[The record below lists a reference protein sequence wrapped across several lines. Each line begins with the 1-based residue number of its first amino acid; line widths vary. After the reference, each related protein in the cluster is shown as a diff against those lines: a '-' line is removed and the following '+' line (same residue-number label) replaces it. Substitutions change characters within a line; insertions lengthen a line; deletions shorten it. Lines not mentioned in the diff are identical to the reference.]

1 MILSLGDKLMMQSEG
16 NHSLNTMAKD
26 FYDLPLNYLVLQH
39 IWGFLYKAHKNNS
52 RLKPWEVKWLSPG
65 HIFTK

>member
-52 RLKPWEVKWLSPG
+52 RLKP
-65 HIFTK
+65 

>member
-1 MILSLGDKLMMQSEG
+1 MMQREG

-39 IWGFLYKAHKNNS
+39 IWGFLYKVHKNNS
-52 RLKPWEVKWLSPG
+52 RLKP
-65 HIFTK
+65 